1 VSDNEASWRSNLH
14 PHLCAVGPRS
24 TVCESFS
31 KSNGELE
38 LPTELSTE
46 HQVRG
51 FVASVSP
58 LSVSQRARSGE
69 SGSFAQRMSLS
80 GRQSSEMQKQYPRNT
95 PPPPAATIR
104 THARTHARIEKRA
117 HARALPPALP
127 NTLLLSR
134 AHAHIRPPACIQ
146 MARLLPIRRASLSLH
161 TWSLLLH
168 SVIIPVGFELQR
180 SDPRTFPDKP
190 SSRLLWVKLSIRPTA
205 FCQLL
210 ARVDSDAAEAQ
221 RETYSLQPKALMRTH
236 RTLLHARALAHAR
249 VHAYARTCT
258 HKHLGTHARN
268 QTEDKLA

>member
-1 VSDNEASWRSNLH
+1 MAFYFASALACLGASLDRVRKL
-14 PHLCAVGPRS
+14 L
-24 TVCESFS
+24 
-31 KSNGELE
+31 
-38 LPTELSTE
+38 
-46 HQVRG
+46 QVERRIGVADGVVDGAPGSRLRG
-51 FVASVSP
+51 FCVSP
-58 LSVSQRARSGE
+58 LSVSARARSGE
-69 SGSFAQRMSLS
+69 SGSFAHRMSLS
-80 GRQSSEMQKQYPRNT
+80 GRQSSEMQTQYHRNT
-95 PPPPAATIR
+95 PPHPPPQYAR

-127 NTLLLSR
+127 TTLLLSR

-168 SVIIPVGFELQR
+168 SVIIPVGFEQQR

-221 RETYSLQPKALMRTH
+221 RETYSLPPKALMRTH
-236 RTLLHARALAHAR
+236 
-249 VHAYARTCT
+249 
-258 HKHLGTHARN
+258 
-268 QTEDKLA
+268 